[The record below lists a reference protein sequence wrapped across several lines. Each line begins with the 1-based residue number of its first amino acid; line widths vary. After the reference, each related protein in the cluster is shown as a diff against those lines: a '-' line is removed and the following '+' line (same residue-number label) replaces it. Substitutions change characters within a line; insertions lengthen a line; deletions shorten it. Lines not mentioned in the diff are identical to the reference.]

1 MSIKLCCFIKKM
13 DGLLKSQIHENC
25 KLALPEGLKDLMSDI
40 SREVLRAQPQNLYQ
54 FITNYLGAL
63 LEARETL
70 TIACQVCSEICKC
83 TCDHI
88 KPELYDELRKIGL
101 DEENVEKAIKVIE
114 KHLEGDQK
122 KPAKEQSLLL
132 KLLRKTSINEA
143 QLPAIQQAIQK
154 AFKRYSLSQG
164 DLTDF
169 RNESTM
175 ETSKAT
181 HNTLKLQKQN
191 KPKEQKETE
200 EIFVAPDFKP
210 RVTTI
215 SSVSL
220 AGSYVPLPKFRPYC
234 AHDYE
239 ILSRISEREHVS
251 IHYTT
256 VANTT
261 KTKPKK
267 IEIKETSVIEND
279 EKNEPFLCLDDDI
292 HQNEDLSTD
301 EYYVATTSTGSKL
314 NEATTSAGLK
324 LNRVEVNAEEME
336 EPDKHFVSFD
346 DSNDE
351 MNTEGHS
358 DDEVQEF
365 IENVESESDSNVS
378 SIKEALQNDR
388 EG

>member
-164 DLTDF
+164 DLT
-169 RNESTM
+169 
-175 ETSKAT
+175 
-181 HNTLKLQKQN
+181 
-191 KPKEQKETE
+191 TE